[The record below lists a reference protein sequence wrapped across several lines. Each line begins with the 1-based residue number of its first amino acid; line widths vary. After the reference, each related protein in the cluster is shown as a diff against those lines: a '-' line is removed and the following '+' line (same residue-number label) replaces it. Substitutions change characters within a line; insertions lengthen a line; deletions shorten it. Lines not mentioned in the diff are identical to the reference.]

1 MDWLTNFNPLTHVGA
16 GEYATFWQTLFA
28 TLFLGIWSRIFA
40 TLLLTLSFWF
50 GVRRRNLMMGFWT
63 FVGAG
68 SLAYG
73 AAMMRF
79 LGLLSR

>member
-1 MDWLTNFNPLTHVGA
+1 MDWFANINPLTHVSA

-28 TLFLGIWSRIFA
+28 TLFLGIWSRTFA
-40 TLLLTLSFWF
+40 SLLLVLSFWF
-50 GVRRRNLMMGFWT
+50 GVRRRNWILGFWT

-73 AAMMRF
+73 AAFMRF
-79 LGLLSR
+79 LGLLAR